1 MTDFIYPKKVLNA
14 RVLHMF
20 AILIHIVIN
29 MCKYKALLYNITNVC
44 GLFVILNLVT
54 SAVAIALAPKVLW

>member
-1 MTDFIYPKKVLNA
+1 
-14 RVLHMF
+14 MF
-20 AILIHIVIN
+20 AVLIHIVAN
-29 MCKYKALLYNITNVC
+29 MCKYKARKLINITNVC